1 MPNTP
6 QNPYGVKFE
15 SVTLSTVNYMNAKK
29 QERAILDQALANK
42 KAELAQEK
50 MEDKK
55 FRREAAKSKYPY
67 NFLARWRLRLNY
79 RKTQHEMRK
88 EKLDKFLESQK
99 DARDEIET
107 SLGNAMKSQTQFKE
121 DYVKAVKEN
130 DAKWLNKADIM
141 KTELDTKTQDVQK
154 ANADA
159 LKKMRE
165 EEAAKEE
172 RARRSAEL
180 QKEIDAREEYENSF
194 YDDAPQK
201 KSIESRFKDAFYS
214 KRQTRGQAERPAPS
228 RSKDNL
234 YKGK

>member
-1 MPNTP
+1 MSRAPK
-6 QNPYGVKFE
+6 NPYEAKFE
-15 SVTLSTVNYMNAKK
+15 NVTLSTVNYMNAKK

-42 KAELAQEK
+42 QAELAQEK
-50 MEDKK
+50 EDDKK

-67 NFLARWRLRLNY
+67 NFLARWKLRLNY
-79 RKTQHEMRK
+79 RKTQHDMRK
-88 EKLDKFLESQK
+88 EKLDAFLESQK

-107 SLGNAMKSQTQFKE
+107 SLKKAMKSQTKFKE
-121 DYVKAVKEN
+121 DYIEAFKKN
-130 DAKWLNKADIM
+130 DATWFNKADIM
-141 KTELDTKTQDVQK
+141 KTNLDIKTQDVQK

-172 RARRSAEL
+172 QAKRSAEL

-201 KSIESRFKDAFYS
+201 KSIAHQFEDMYS
-214 KRQTRGQAERPAPS
+214 TNRQTRGQATRPATS
-228 RSKDNL
+228 KSKDDL